1 MKVAGS
7 IFRMGVVFWT
17 AESREGGERDTHWIW
32 ILDRMSRLNKEEIT
46 NVRTLANVSNN
57 TIVNSELHSILS
69 PRFLPYRYPQAK
81 DHLSSVFA
89 RQRSKHIPSFA
100 NNIECMML
108 VCVVVK
114 Q

>member
-1 MKVAGS
+1 M
-7 IFRMGVVFWT
+7 VFWT

-32 ILDRMSRLNKEEIT
+32 ILNRMSRLNKEEIT

-69 PRFLPYRYPQAK
+69 PRFLLYTYPQAK
-81 DHLSSVFA
+81 DHWSSVFA
-89 RQRSKHIPSFA
+89 RQPSKHVPSLA
-100 NNIECMML
+100 TGNKIECMML
-108 VCVVVK
+108 VCVVIE